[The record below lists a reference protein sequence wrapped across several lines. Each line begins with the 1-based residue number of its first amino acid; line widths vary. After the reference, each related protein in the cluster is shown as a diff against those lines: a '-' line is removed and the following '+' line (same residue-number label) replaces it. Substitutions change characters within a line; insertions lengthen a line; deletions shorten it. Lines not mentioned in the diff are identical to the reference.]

1 MDHLQFA
8 AHEDIGVLTIN
19 RPEALNALNHQLLKD
34 LAAFLTKKHA
44 IRVLILTG
52 QGDKAFIAGA
62 DIREMESMSTGDS
75 QYLCVLGQK
84 VSMLLESAPFVTIAA
99 VNGFALGGG
108 LEMALACDF
117 IYCARKAKLGLPEV
131 SLGLIPG
138 FGGTQR
144 LARAVGTRMAK
155 ELIFTG
161 RKITA
166 DEAFRIGLVNH
177 VCEDHQLLEICQ
189 QTAKEILKNSS
200 ASILRA
206 KHVINSCFHLSIEV
220 ALEHE
225 RQAFIQCFS
234 CPDRQEGIHAFLEKR
249 SPHFEGV
256 TKC

>member
-1 MDHLQFA
+1 MDHLQFT

-19 RPEALNALNHQLLKD
+19 RPEALNALNHQLLRD
-34 LAAFLTKKHA
+34 LSAFLTTKHA

-75 QYLCVLGQK
+75 QYLSVLGQK
-84 VSMLLESAPFVTIAA
+84 VTLLLENAPFVTIAA

-108 LEMALACDF
+108 LEIALACDF
-117 IYCARKAKLGLPEV
+117 IYAARRAKLGLPEV

-144 LARAVGTRMAK
+144 LARAVGPRMAK

-161 RKITA
+161 KKITA
-166 DEAFRIGLVNH
+166 EEALRIGLVNQ
-177 VCEDHQLLEICQ
+177 VCEDNHLLDSCQ
-189 QTAKEILKNSS
+189 QTAKEMLKNST

-206 KHVINSCFHLSIEV
+206 KHVINSCIHLPIEV

-225 RQAFIQCFS
+225 RQGFIQCFS
-234 CPDRQEGIHAFLEKR
+234 YPDRLEGIHAFLEKR
-249 SPHFEGV
+249 APHFEGV